1 MKIYVSITETL
12 SKVICV
18 EAENDKE
25 AVNIAENAYF
35 KEQIVLNQNGHF
47 GYAIDVVDDQE
58 HFREMEEDGECYQ
71 HIK

>member
-12 SKVICV
+12 NKVICV
-18 EAENDKE
+18 EAESDKE

-35 KEQIVLNQNGHF
+35 KEQVVLNQNDYVN
-47 GYAIDVVDDQE
+47 YAIDVVDDQE
-58 HFREMEEDGECYQ
+58 YFREMEEDGECYQ